1 MAVPGA
7 GGRGHAAAEPVGLR
21 QRWWQQPVS
30 VICFLQDGTED
41 PGQLWNM
48 ENWVEGPAGSPATFR
63 FCFYGNV
70 TEPRPSGWDP
80 CNKSSG
86 PWSHTFRPGCPS
98 VAVVF
103 RMAVRTGYVSSI
115 PDLLLA
121 GLGPSAMSLV
131 PTPVLDTPHLLAK
144 EAEAQSSGLSP
155 SLWSWWGRA
164 GFEFRLDA
172 LPTAALQVHA
182 SRCSILTMVG

>member
-1 MAVPGA
+1 MVQKIQDSSGIWRTGWKVRQVPQPPPDSASMAMS
-7 GGRGHAAAEPVGLR
+7 L
-21 QRWWQQPVS
+21 S
-30 VICFLQDGTED
+30 
-41 PGQLWNM
+41 
-48 ENWVEGPAGSPATFR
+48 
-63 FCFYGNV
+63 
-70 TEPRPSGWDP
+70 PRPSGWDP

-86 PWSHTFRPGCPS
+86 PWSHTFGPGGPS

-103 RMAVRTGYVSSI
+103 RMTVRTGYVSSI

-121 GLGPSAMSLV
+121 GLGPSAMSLA

-144 EAEAQSSGLSP
+144 GAEAQSSGLSP

-164 GFEFRLDA
+164 GLEFRLDA

-182 SRCSILTMVG
+182 SRCSILKMVG